1 MICDYCMQEMSDP
14 STDSCEHALDLSVVP
29 PNSRLRRCHDCN
41 VKPGG
46 THHPGCDMEHCSV
59 CGVQIIM
66 GCIDSRNVAPD
77 VPMHDADRARWLG

>member
-1 MICDYCMQEMSDP
+1 MQEMSDP

-46 THHPGCDMEHCSV
+46 THHPGCDIMRFSV
-59 CGVQIIM
+59 
-66 GCIDSRNVAPD
+66 
-77 VPMHDADRARWLG
+77 